1 MKCTLHLTTS
11 NFNVTLGF
19 YQLLQ
24 VDLETTIRSV
34 TNRVTN
40 TKLTESLDLHSI
52 INKINTIASNTKTR
66 PSECMV
72 L

>member
-1 MKCTLHLTTS
+1 MKCTLHLTTR
-11 NFNVTLGF
+11 NFNATLGF
-19 YQLLQ
+19 CQLLL

-52 INKINTIASNTKTR
+52 VNKINTIASNTKSR
-66 PSECMV
+66 PSEWVV